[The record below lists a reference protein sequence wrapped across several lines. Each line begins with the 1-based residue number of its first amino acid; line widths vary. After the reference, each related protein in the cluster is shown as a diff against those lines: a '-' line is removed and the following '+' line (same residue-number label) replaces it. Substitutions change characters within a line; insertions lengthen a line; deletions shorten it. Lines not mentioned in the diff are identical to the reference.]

1 MLRGVLIKGLGSL
14 FVEAL
19 VAAQRL
25 GVADK
30 VIADIQKTIP
40 GTDWRELA
48 TYHLGRVVL
57 HARRRAA
64 EMAEVADT
72 LSEIGIEP
80 LMADAAAR
88 REAWCASLDL
98 LERFPDGIPD
108 DMGAILAAFDAA
120 ARARNG

>member
-1 MLRGVLIKGLGSL
+1 MSAPIAAMQPHFDDPLLRPI
-14 FVEAL
+14 
-19 VAAQRL
+19 
-25 GVADK
+25 ADK

-64 EMAEVADT
+64 EMAEVAAT

-80 LMADAAAR
+80 LMADAATR
-88 REAWCASLDL
+88 REAWCASLEL
-98 LERFPDGIPD
+98 LDRFPEGIPD

-120 ARARNG
+120 AREREH